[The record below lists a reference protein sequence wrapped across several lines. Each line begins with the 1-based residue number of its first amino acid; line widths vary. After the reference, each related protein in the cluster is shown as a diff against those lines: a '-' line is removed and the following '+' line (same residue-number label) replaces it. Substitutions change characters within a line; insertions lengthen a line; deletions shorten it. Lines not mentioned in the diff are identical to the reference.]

1 MEPNSRS
8 DGPVKLHKCLIP
20 LKACQEKDKKHANK
34 NKSKIKIQIRC
45 FCSWSGPGPETPG
58 GDGRAEEAGGA
69 ELEEDAEKAT
79 LCAARFLA
87 EDAAVQSIPP
97 PPPPPLTAAGGGARA
112 QLTSPGLAVPLR
124 SRVNSGFTAARRGFT
139 FTATNCV
146 RLSLRLKQLLFSD
159 GT

>member
-1 MEPNSRS
+1 M
-8 DGPVKLHKCLIP
+8 
-20 LKACQEKDKKHANK
+20 
-34 NKSKIKIQIRC
+34 
-45 FCSWSGPGPETPG
+45 
-58 GDGRAEEAGGA
+58 EEAGGA

-124 SRVNSGFTAARRGFT
+124 SCVNSGFTATRRGFT
-139 FTATNCV
+139 FTNENGD
-146 RLSLRLKQLLFSD
+146 RLLPV
-159 GT
+159 